1 MITERK
7 QRSFLDPQI
16 LARLAALPL
25 MSRRP
30 MLGQVSGRHSSP
42 HRGASVEFAEYRK
55 YVPGMTYGDWIGEP
69 SGDPIVFY
77 VKEFEADTNLRL
89 CLVVD
94 TSGSMDAGS
103 VGLSKLEYARRIA
116 ATLAYLAVQQGD
128 AVGGLACVANKI
140 INSIP
145 PKRNPAHLTIVFDGL
160 EQAKA
165 SGETQLDTILHELAE
180 TIRQRALIVILSDL
194 FSSNHPFFE
203 VVSNI
208 SRFRKH
214 DVAAFHLLDPEELS
228 FTFQRPTRFVDLEGG
243 PSIFAEPSE
252 IADRYHKALA
262 TYLDEMKKVVLETG
276 VDYRRISIDA
286 PFETSLTE
294 FLVDRARGK
303 GHDEFPSAMVVAR
316 PATPFSSHHHPLDQ
330 SVALPDQTLGRDDVL
345 VGRQSNGPRLREDS
359 TILDSR
365 HAYAGH
371 PRFDLRDQSSFGQ
384 RTPRALRRKNRYTTI
399 VLLDRSPSMQERGEN
414 GIDSKFTTAKR
425 QLRETLQTLGS
436 NRWVLIDS
444 APAKAAGV
452 SKRCGP
458 LRCTLGSTFF
468 CIRRP
473 ARYAANR
480 DRILEEQS
488 TGQTEIWI
496 CSDLRQSIGILEQ
509 QSMVG
514 SSRCLSAVSANRAIA
529 IDFVRREFE
538 RKRFDSSDRRT
549 TKRSMEVKLCSL
561 SLMLVRDE
569 KANQTKAFPVQVE
582 VNGARSE
589 LPLR

>member
-55 YVPGMTYGDWIGEP
+55 YVPGDDLRRLDWRAFGR
-69 SGDPIVFY
+69 SDRFY

-103 VGLSKLEYARRIA
+103 VGITKLEYARRIA

-128 AVGGLACVANKI
+128 AVGLACVANKI

-165 SGETQLDTILHELAE
+165 AGETQLDAILHELAE

-194 FSSNHPFFE
+194 FLEPSVLRSCFE
-203 VVSNI
+203 HL
-208 SRFRKH
+208 RFRKH

-228 FTFQRPTRFVDLEGG
+228 FTFQRPTRFIDLEGG

-262 TYLDEMKKVVLETG
+262 TYLEEMKKVVLETG

-303 GHDEFPSAMVVAR
+303 G
-316 PATPFSSHHHPLDQ
+316 
-330 SVALPDQTLGRDDVL
+330 
-345 VGRQSNGPRLREDS
+345 
-359 TILDSR
+359 
-365 HAYAGH
+365 
-371 PRFDLRDQSSFGQ
+371 Q
-384 RTPRALRRKNRYTTI
+384 R
-399 VLLDRSPSMQERGEN
+399 
-414 GIDSKFTTAKR
+414 
-425 QLRETLQTLGS
+425 
-436 NRWVLIDS
+436 
-444 APAKAAGV
+444 
-452 SKRCGP
+452 
-458 LRCTLGSTFF
+458 
-468 CIRRP
+468 
-473 ARYAANR
+473 
-480 DRILEEQS
+480 
-488 TGQTEIWI
+488 
-496 CSDLRQSIGILEQ
+496 
-509 QSMVG
+509 
-514 SSRCLSAVSANRAIA
+514 
-529 IDFVRREFE
+529 
-538 RKRFDSSDRRT
+538 
-549 TKRSMEVKLCSL
+549 
-561 SLMLVRDE
+561 
-569 KANQTKAFPVQVE
+569 
-582 VNGARSE
+582 
-589 LPLR
+589 